1 MKTKKTL
8 LLFTRK
14 ITAAL
19 LSLIVLMSALLLQPT
34 SAAAQE
40 NARII
45 VSLGDSYSSGEGIEE
60 FYDQNLP
67 IEEKVKSRDWL
78 AQRSTRSWPGM
89 LTLSDVDGNMASH
102 RGENWFFVAASG
114 AETKH
119 MTEKQEK
126 IYSKQGHE
134 GTTYLPPQLKVFE
147 KLRGKKVDYVTLT
160 LGGNDAKFIEI
171 ITKVFSGG
179 WLNANALSG
188 MLNNV
193 QREFFKKSGIRDKL
207 KDVYYAISKKA
218 PDAAIIVAGYPKL
231 LNPEGSNV
239 FVSKEEAKLVNKS
252 IGDFNDNVK
261 ALVKECRKEGLDIHF
276 VSVEEG
282 FSGHEAYTDKPY
294 IYEIL
299 AKQSEDITDRSIAR
313 LDLIS
318 GYSMHPNIKGAKVYA
333 KCVQKVIDKLE
344 AKRAKEISANTAGES
359 GEGGFN
365 PIPITVFC
373 FAVIAVGVG
382 TVQYV
387 EIGNKRRRRKAE
399 LEKEKKE

>member
-1 MKTKKTL
+1 MKTKYTL

-19 LSLIVLMSALLLQPT
+19 LSLIVLISALFLQPT

-160 LGGNDAKFIEI
+160 LGGNDAKFLEI
-171 ITKVFSGG
+171 ITKTPATHHF
-179 WLNANALSG
+179 
-188 MLNNV
+188 
-193 QREFFKKSGIRDKL
+193 
-207 KDVYYAISKKA
+207 
-218 PDAAIIVAGYPKL
+218 
-231 LNPEGSNV
+231 
-239 FVSKEEAKLVNKS
+239 
-252 IGDFNDNVK
+252 
-261 ALVKECRKEGLDIHF
+261 KEGNM
-276 VSVEEG
+276 
-282 FSGHEAYTDKPY
+282 A
-294 IYEIL
+294 
-299 AKQSEDITDRSIAR
+299 
-313 LDLIS
+313 LIS
-318 GYSMHPNIKGAKVYA
+318 NRIDIVCTDTARYKRQAQGCLLRNIQKSSRRGDYRCGLSEAPQPRRLE
-333 KCVQKVIDKLE
+333 CVCQ
-344 AKRAKEISANTAGES
+344 
-359 GEGGFN
+359 
-365 PIPITVFC
+365 
-373 FAVIAVGVG
+373 
-382 TVQYV
+382 
-387 EIGNKRRRRKAE
+387 
-399 LEKEKKE
+399 